1 MSAAVARWRWIRGVL
16 VRGHGVASGPSA
28 AYPYG
33 SLERQRPI
41 FKKLGLDLDGYFNGT
56 LNIDVSPNTLRM
68 AKPAHVFR
76 GVEWTDLHPPEDFS
90 FSRCVVRFEGRQY
103 DGWVYYPHPETK
115 LRHFHD
121 ASLIEVIAEEI
132 RGIEIG
138 DAVEV
143 ALNASEV
150 RLLSRYT
157 SSKRNAQRRNA

>member
-1 MSAAVARWRWIRGVL
+1 
-16 VRGHGVASGPSA
+16 
-28 AYPYG
+28 
-33 SLERQRPI
+33 
-41 FKKLGLDLDGYFNGT
+41 LDLDGYFNGT
-56 LNIDVSPNTLRM
+56 LNINISPRAFAM
-68 AKPAHVFR
+68 AKPAYVFR
-76 GVEWTDLHPPEDFS
+76 GVQWTDLHPPEDFS
-90 FSRCVVRFEGRQY
+90 FSRCGVRFEGRDY

-132 RGIEIG
+132 FGIEIG

>member
-1 MSAAVARWRWIRGVL
+1 VL

-41 FKKLGLDLDGYFNGT
+41 IKKLGLDLDGYFNGT
-56 LNIDVSPNTLRM
+56 LNIDVSPHTLRM

-90 FSRCVVRFEGRQY
+90 FSRCRLRFEGRQY
-103 DGWVYYPHPETK
+103 DGWVYYQHPETK

-132 RGIEIG
+132 FGIEIG